1 MLNFCNMLVDADH
14 LFVSCF
20 LARYLKEAY
29 WKELRGHTKQFRT
42 MQQRRMQHWQIVM
55 QLLLV
60 LKACRRK
67 LKITQARVA
76 LVTMMSAIG

>member
-1 MLNFCNMLVDADH
+1 
-14 LFVSCF
+14 
-20 LARYLKEAY
+20 
-29 WKELRGHTKQFRT
+29 
-42 MQQRRMQHWQIVM
+42 MQQKRMQRWQIVM